1 MNLNKDRVLNQINCF
16 RVQEKYTDTVLKFSD
31 GHIYAHWIIL
41 EAHGSVWWTLARDTN
56 SDNIVEV
63 IIPDVS
69 VAEGLVFLEEVYS
82 NISSLKILNPN
93 SDCTVQNLHLQL
105 DADSNNNTSY
115 DIDIENDPDVELPI
129 RSLEDQQSRLMTET
143 ESESQTIL
151 NSEDIIDDD
160 DDEEESEIRV
170 ELPSTTQGCT
180 ELTTLG
186 CRPISASQIQ
196 NSSVEQKKSTMC
208 CYCGKTFDTS
218 QKMSKHMRQMH
229 DDNIFQC
236 EDCNKICKGRIA
248 LNNHKRS
255 HKTVHCNNCNEDMKV
270 NTYDKHRLVCHQV
283 EPTKN
288 CPYENCNFVGY
299 YKADV
304 KKHMKKHKRNGER
317 HMCLFCDLT
326 FFQKK

>member
-16 RVQEKYTDTVLKFSD
+16 RVQEKYTDT
-31 GHIYAHWIIL
+31 
-41 EAHGSVWWTLARDTN
+41 
-56 SDNIVEV
+56 
-63 IIPDVS
+63 
-69 VAEGLVFLEEVYS
+69 EVYS

-129 RSLEDQQSRLMTET
+129 RSFEDQQSRLMTET

-196 NSSVEQKKSTMC
+196 NSSV
-208 CYCGKTFDTS
+208 
-218 QKMSKHMRQMH
+218 
-229 DDNIFQC
+229 
-236 EDCNKICKGRIA
+236 
-248 LNNHKRS
+248 
-255 HKTVHCNNCNEDMKV
+255 CNNVSDDG
-270 NTYDKHRLVCHQV
+270 YQV
-283 EPTKN
+283 S
-288 CPYENCNFVGY
+288 
-299 YKADV
+299 
-304 KKHMKKHKRNGER
+304 
-317 HMCLFCDLT
+317 L
-326 FFQKK
+326 

>member
-129 RSLEDQQSRLMTET
+129 RSFEDQQSRLMTET

-170 ELPSTTQGCT
+170 ELPSTTF
-180 ELTTLG
+180 L
-186 CRPISASQIQ
+186 ISVRLPRVALFLIF
-196 NSSVEQKKSTMC
+196 VRLPRVAIKKKVNC
-208 CYCGKTFDTS
+208 
-218 QKMSKHMRQMH
+218 
-229 DDNIFQC
+229 
-236 EDCNKICKGRIA
+236 
-248 LNNHKRS
+248 
-255 HKTVHCNNCNEDMKV
+255 CNEV
-270 NTYDKHRLVCHQV
+270 R
-283 EPTKN
+283 
-288 CPYENCNFVGY
+288 GSS
-299 YKADV
+299 
-304 KKHMKKHKRNGER
+304 
-317 HMCLFCDLT
+317 
-326 FFQKK
+326 

>member
-1 MNLNKDRVLNQINCF
+1 MNLNKDQVLNQINCF

-170 ELPSTTQGCT
+170 EIPSTTQGCT

-255 HKTVHCNNCNEDMKV
+255 HKTS
-270 NTYDKHRLVCHQV
+270 QI
-283 EPTKN
+283 
-288 CPYENCNFVGY
+288 
-299 YKADV
+299 
-304 KKHMKKHKRNGER
+304 
-317 HMCLFCDLT
+317 
-326 FFQKK
+326 QKLKIRSDIN